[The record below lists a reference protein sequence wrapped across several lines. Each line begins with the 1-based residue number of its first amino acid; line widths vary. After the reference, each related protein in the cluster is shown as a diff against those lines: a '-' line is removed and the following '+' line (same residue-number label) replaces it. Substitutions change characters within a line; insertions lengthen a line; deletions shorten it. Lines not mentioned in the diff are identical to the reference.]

1 MARGKVPAR
10 QPNNAL
16 KSVGYMCHGRAADRQ
31 GRSLAEIMGER
42 VAFIETNNIEAESPD
57 AIAAH
62 LHASASQGS
71 GRLRSPYLHFIVSFD
86 ADDARAGKVPE
97 DVQHEIAA
105 KVIERMGLAEYQGA
119 IFGHKDTQNPHMH
132 FLFSRVHPE
141 TLKAWDNSKSGARL
155 TEIVRGVALEHG
167 LNVSRSQEQGA
178 AQINEAEYHD
188 ARRQGRAP
196 FQSFTPEQRAEIR
209 GQTLGAFREATGW
222 ADLSQRLEAQG
233 LRLGMAGK
241 GHKAALYVYGETNK
255 AKLSD
260 IFGKEKDIRT
270 AKLAERFGQSFT
282 AYAKENGIKAP
293 ERPQTGTERAE
304 ATEQAQGGEKGKG
317 FATVKPLDPEEQRL
331 KAELAA
337 AMSERDAH
345 IQQAQKAQSAEQA
358 ATQAQ
363 QNMAALAAKLAAHE
377 QEAARSRA
385 EIMEAIAEAYTDPAA
400 ARKAWERYEA
410 ERINAGRQAAR
421 AFEPE
426 RFGRIRGNMRAWVKD
441 AQRRKALAAIERMK
455 KARARFVAERERAEV
470 ARVRIPAAEQKA
482 KEKRD
487 AFRAIEAVTGDRE
500 QRNARLEQLN
510 ERVRQLSHELAK
522 KQLETNNTLL
532 PEQGRDDEGR
542 GWDWDE

>member
-1 MARGKVPAR
+1 
-10 QPNNAL
+10 
-16 KSVGYMCHGRAADRQ
+16 MCHGRAADRQ
-31 GRSLAEIMGER
+31 GRPLAEIMGER

-71 GRLRSPYLHFIVSFD
+71 DRLRSPFLHFIVSFD

-97 DVQHEIAA
+97 DVQREIAA
-105 KVIERMGLAEYQGA
+105 KVIERMGLTEYQGA
-119 IFGHKDTQNPHMH
+119 IFGHKDTQNPHLH

-155 TEIVRGVALEHG
+155 TEIVRGIAIEHG
-167 LNVSRSQEQGA
+167 LNVSRTQEQGA
-178 AQINEAEYHD
+178 TQIIEAEYHD

-196 FQSFTPEQRAEIR
+196 FQLFTPEQRAEIR

-241 GHKAALYVYGETNK
+241 GHKAALYVYSETNK

-282 AYAKENGIKAP
+282 AYAKENGIEAP
-293 ERPQTGTERAE
+293 ERPQKGMEHGE
-304 ATEQAQGGEKGKG
+304 APEQGDKGKG

-331 KAELAA
+331 KAELAD

-345 IQQAQKAQSAEQA
+345 IQQAQKAQSAQQA

-377 QEAARSRA
+377 HEAARSRA
-385 EIMEAIAEAYTDPAA
+385 EIMETIAEAYTDPAA

-410 ERINAGRQAAR
+410 ERINAGQLAAR

-426 RFGRIRGNMRAWVKD
+426 RFGRIRGTMRAWVKD
-441 AQRRKALAAIERMK
+441 AQRREALAAIERMK

-510 ERVRQLSHELAK
+510 ERVRQLSQELAK

-542 GWDWDE
+542 GWDWDD